1 MKMLNNCAI
10 KMANI
15 FYYLQEKYFKKTI
28 FPFFHKDHAVI
39 FIIKRKGK
47 CIGVIKNKIFPGL

>member
-1 MKMLNNCAI
+1 
-10 KMANI
+10 MANI